1 MGRLLLI
8 LLTGVSVCAAA
19 ATDDG
24 QPADG
29 PSVDNRRSAA
39 DGDDIDRWIRE
50 LSDANFETREAADA
64 KLRKIG
70 IDHVNRLAEAY
81 QTIDDYEAKVRIQ
94 RIAEYLYFWDRV
106 IGKNGFL
113 GISHQVYVPGPQG
126 DPRVEPGKAA
136 FKIVQVIPDTAAE
149 RAGLRK
155 GDLIV
160 SVDGIKLAEGAGPA
174 NFANLIRH
182 KLPGAEL
189 TFEFFRG
196 DEHITKRVAIGHRPI
211 RHYGGAAPAELNDQL
226 NKAIKEFPD
235 WWNARFGPLPQHPM
249 AEHPSPGHPLFLD
262 VPYGSDDSPGR
273 RRRIPQK

>member
-1 MGRLLLI
+1 MIGTSLCA
-8 LLTGVSVCAAA
+8 TGVAG

-24 QPADG
+24 KPATVG
-29 PSVDNRRSAA
+29 SSAPTL
-39 DGDDIDRWIRE
+39 GSTEPRDDIERWIRQ
-50 LSDANFETREAADA
+50 LSDADFETREAADA

-70 IDHVNRLAEAY
+70 IDRIDRLAEVY

-94 RIAEYLYFWDRV
+94 RIAEYIYFWDRV

-113 GISHQVYVPGPQG
+113 GISHQVYVPSPRG
-126 DPRVEPGKAA
+126 DPRVDPGKTA

-174 NFANLIRH
+174 NFAELIRH

-189 TFEFFRG
+189 MFEFFRG

-211 RHYGGAAPAELNDQL
+211 RHYGAAAPAELNTQL
-226 NKAIKEFPD
+226 NKAVKGFPD
-235 WWNARFGPLPQHPM
+235 WWGTRFGPLPELPM
-249 AEHPSPGHPLFLD
+249 AEHPSPGQPLFLD
-262 VPYGSDDSPGR
+262 VPYGSGDSPSHR
-273 RRRIPQK
+273 RRAPQK